1 MTCPDVDR
9 RFEHDQDDQGVA
21 AVEFS
26 LILPLLVILLFVIV
40 NSGLIYL
47 NQLQLQSTARNAAR
61 IASVDPTQAC
71 SSAMNELSTKN
82 IGNPQCALVENC
94 SSKTAQIQLS
104 AFQQI
109 SIPFLGERSVHLH
122 ANSTFVCAP

>member
-122 ANSTFVCAP
+122 ADSTFVCAP

>member
-1 MTCPDVDR
+1 MTCPEVNR
-9 RFEHDQDDQGVA
+9 RFEHDQDDHGVA

-71 SSAMNELSTKN
+71 SNALVELSTKN
-82 IGNPQCALVENC
+82 ISNPQCDLVENC
-94 SSKTAQIQLS
+94 STKTAEIQLS

-109 SIPFLGERSVHLH
+109 SIPFLGERSVNLH

>member
-1 MTCPDVDR
+1 MKCPDVNR

-26 LILPLLVILLFVIV
+26 LILPLLVVLLFVIV

-71 SSAMNELSTKN
+71 ANALVELSTKN
-82 IGNPQCALVENC
+82 ISNPQCDLVENC
-94 SSKTAQIQLS
+94 SSKTAEVQLS

-109 SIPFLGERSVHLH
+109 SIPFLGERSVHLN
-122 ANSTFVCAP
+122 ANSTFLCSP

>member
-61 IASVDPTQAC
+61 IASVDPAQAC

>member
-1 MTCPDVDR
+1 M
-9 RFEHDQDDQGVA
+9 HDHDDQGVA

-26 LILPLLVILLFVIV
+26 LILPLLVVLLFVIV

-71 SSAMNELSTKN
+71 SSALAELSTKN
-82 IGNPQCALVENC
+82 IANPQCDLVKNC
-94 SSKTAQIQLS
+94 SSSTAEVQLS
-104 AFQQI
+104 ANQQI
-109 SIPFLGERSVHLH
+109 SIPFLGERSVHLN